1 MNKAADIRL
10 PGSSVVSYR
19 RPVAADRVLELWSAS
34 RPIASGLTFTTYR
47 FWAARPAVK
56 CFFLLLCWLLPH
68 RVLRAQVPE
77 TPATEQQVENL
88 TENNED
94 AETEDDSYLQQM
106 QQYIKNPV
114 NLNHADEA
122 ALKELRVLTP
132 LQISSLIAYRNLLG
146 KFLNIYEL
154 QAIPGWDV
162 ETIQKIRLYITVND
176 AADFAASI
184 AERLRGG
191 NHSLLLRG
199 VQVIE
204 KSKGY
209 LLDSSTATNFY
220 PGSPQKIFIRY
231 RYNYKNLLQYGVV
244 AEKDAGEQFF
254 KGTQRQG
261 FDFYSAHFFV
271 RNIGI
276 VKSLA
281 LGDFTVNMG
290 QGLTQW
296 QSLAFKKSPD
306 VMNIK
311 RQSAVLRPYNSAGEI
326 YFHRGA
332 GITLGR
338 RQWQATLFASYR
350 KIDAN
355 LVVDTLP
362 AGDDFVSSLQT
373 SGFHRTK
380 SETTDKGIQRQLA
393 FGGNVNWRHRN
404 LHTGI
409 NVIQYQFKLPITKS
423 ADPYNLFALNG
434 KSFGNYSFDYSYT
447 FKNLHLFGEAAVSN
461 QFKKAIVSGMLIS
474 VSAAVDMSFLYRN
487 ISREYQSLYTNAFT
501 ESTFPNNEKGFYTGI
516 SIRPA
521 VAWRIDAYADFYRF
535 PWLKYRVDAPAAGSD
550 YLVQATYKPNKVFE
564 AYTRYRAETKAIN
577 FNPGG
582 LVLPA
587 VTGKPRQ
594 SWRTQFSYRLNP
606 AVTLRSRAEMVWYD
620 KRGKAP
626 EQGFLLY
633 GDILYKPMLKPF
645 SASMRLQYFETEG
658 YNSRLYAYENDVLY
672 SFSIPVF
679 YDKGYRYY
687 ININYDINRKLSAWV
702 RFAQTSYKDKSLTGS
717 GLDEIRGGKKSE
729 VKVQLLYAF

>member
-1 MNKAADIRL
+1 ML
-10 PGSSVVSYR
+10 
-19 RPVAADRVLELWSAS
+19 
-34 RPIASGLTFTTYR
+34 F
-47 FWAARPAVK
+47 
-56 CFFLLLCWLLPH
+56 CWLLPYGS
-68 RVLRAQVPE
+68 LSAQVPE
-77 TPATEQQVENL
+77 TPAGEQQVENL

-106 QQYIKNPV
+106 QQFIKNPL

-132 LQISSLIAYRNLLG
+132 LQISSLIAYRTLLG
-146 KFLNIYEL
+146 KFISIYEL

-162 ETIQKIRLYITVND
+162 ETIQKIRPYV
-176 AADFAASI
+176 SVSES
-184 AERLRGG
+184 AELVATLSQRLAGG

-199 VQVIE
+199 VQVME

-231 RYNYKNLLQYGVV
+231 RYNYKNLLQYGLV

-254 KGTQRQG
+254 KGAQRQG

-271 RNIGI
+271 RNIGV
-276 VKSLA
+276 VKAMA

-332 GITLGR
+332 GITVGR
-338 RQWQATLFASYR
+338 NKWQATVFASYR
-350 KIDAN
+350 RLDAN
-355 LVVDTLP
+355 LVADTLP
-362 AGDDFVSSLQT
+362 SGDDFVSSLQT

-380 SETTDKGIQRQLA
+380 SETDDKGVQRQLA
-393 FGGNVNWRHRN
+393 FGGNVSWQLRN

-409 NVIQYQFKLPITKS
+409 NVMQYRFKLPITKS

-434 KSFGNYSFDYSYT
+434 KQLGNYSFDYSYT
-447 FKNLHLFGEAAVSN
+447 YKNLHLFGEAAVNN

-474 VSAAVDMSFLYRN
+474 VSSAVDMSFLYRN

-501 ESTFPNNEKGFYTGI
+501 ESTLPNNEKGFYSGI

-521 VAWRIDAYADFYRF
+521 TAWRIDAYADFYQF
-535 PWLKYRVDAPAAGSD
+535 PWLKFRVDAPSAGSD
-550 YLVQATYKPNKVFE
+550 YMLQATYRPNKLFE

-594 SWRTQFSYRLNP
+594 SWRTQFSYRLSP
-606 AVTLRSRAEMVWYD
+606 AVTLRSRAEMIWFD
-620 KRGKAP
+620 KRGPAA

-633 GDILYKPMLKPF
+633 ADIFYKPMLKPF
-645 SASMRLQYFETEG
+645 SFNMRLQYFETEG

-679 YDKGYRYY
+679 YDKGYRHY

-702 RFAQTSYKDKSLTGS
+702 RFAQTIFSDKQLTGS
-717 GLDEIRGGKKSE
+717 GLDEVRGPRKSE
-729 VKVQLLYAF
+729 LKLQLLYAF